1 MSLRF
6 EYENTAPSSAT
17 SNTTQYV
24 RLFQDAQLTQHAEEG
39 TVALS
44 SINIDDP
51 DGALDIVGFR
61 RIRAYE
67 TTATGSNTL
76 AYNGW
81 VADKSVTR
89 GPFVVGSSRLWA
101 VSMTDQNAVLG
112 YRVMIGADNKRPR
125 ENDIQRVNWVLGT
138 AELSVIT
145 EHEYVASSAAAMMD
159 AVDYNG
165 QTPMDILNDCAQQ
178 SGRNY
183 FVYSK
188 DGGSLGAVPTLGLF
202 YDRASST
209 AYSSPLRLSNLASD
223 VDGVWTFAISEDTE
237 LSRDPS
243 RVYSG
248 AYVQYDG
255 GVVYEQSQTTYV
267 NFTKRDAIVPAP
279 NVKQRST
286 ATNRALRYLADSDT
300 EEDRITTS
308 YYVPAS
314 KLNFAREGMRIQ
326 FRASHLPNFDSFTWL
341 RILSRTF
348 VQVSEQTDPTYR
360 VTLTLGAGPPAPV
373 THPASGVLYQPKNG
387 GGGGS
392 MPEVRYEKTGDAPA
406 GGYPVV
412 PLVGSL
418 QYVRDGVGTGFGA
431 PYKGF
436 RALGSGTLTVRFRAS
451 DIAGVAGTVTCTP
464 SICLN
469 GAVIA
474 SSPHTTNDGGSG
486 FPYGH
491 SQSWDITTVVG
502 VVNGDVVSSQFTSTW
517 GSSMTVPSGTG
528 GNSESLTV
536 SGNLT

>member
-6 EYENTAPSSAT
+6 EYENTGPSSAT

-24 RLFQDAQLTQHAEEG
+24 RLYQDAQLTQHAEEG

-51 DGALDIVGFR
+51 EGALDIVGFR

-67 TTATGSNTL
+67 TSATGSNTL

-89 GPFVVGSSRLWA
+89 GPFVTGSSRLWA

-125 ENDIQRVNWVLGT
+125 ENDIQRVNWILGT
-138 AELSVIT
+138 AELSVVT

-165 QTPMDILNDCAQQ
+165 QTPMDILNDCAQA

-188 DGGSLGAVPTLGLF
+188 DGGSLGATPTLGLF
-202 YDRASST
+202 YDRATST
-209 AYSSPLRLSNLASD
+209 VYSSPLRLSNLASD
-223 VDGVWTFAISEDTE
+223 VDGVWTFAISDDTE

-248 AYVQYDG
+248 ALVQYDG
-255 GVVYEQSQTTYV
+255 GLVYEQSQTTYV

-279 NVKQRST
+279 NVKSRTT
-286 ATNRALRYLADSDT
+286 ATNRALRYLSDSDT

-326 FRASHLPNFDSFTWL
+326 FRATHLPNFGTFSWL

-348 VQVSEQTDPTYR
+348 VQVSEQDDPTYR
-360 VTLTLGAGPPAPV
+360 VTLTLGAGPPAPM
-373 THPASGVLYQPKNG
+373 TMPASGVLYGPKNG

-392 MPEVRYEKTGDAPA
+392 MPEIRYEATGDNPRP
-406 GGYPVV
+406 GELGV

-418 QYVRDGVGTGFGA
+418 QYVTDTVGSGFGA
-431 PYKGF
+431 NYKGF
-436 RALGSGTLTVRFRAS
+436 RALGSGSLTVRFKA
-451 DIAGVAGTVTCTP
+451 DDAAAVFPTVTCTP
-464 SICLN
+464 SI
-469 GAVIA
+469 
-474 SSPHTTNDGGSG
+474 
-486 FPYGH
+486 
-491 SQSWDITTVVG
+491 VVDG
-502 VVNGDVVSSQFTSTW
+502 VVVASVPHVDTVGGFHNVLWEFSTTISVTSGQVISSQFTSTW
-517 GSSMTVPSGTG
+517 GNTMTVPAGTG
-528 GNSESLTV
+528 SDYGLYV